1 MFTIFTYILAFTA
14 LVYSFAKDKQKTI
27 IALHKALRAFLGLLP
42 DFAAIL
48 ALVGV
53 LLTFIS
59 PQFVVRFVGAQ
70 TGFLGMLLSSWVGS
84 ITLIPGFIAFPL
96 VKSLLD
102 RGAGI
107 MQMAVFVSTLM
118 MVGFV
123 TAPLEIRFLG
133 KKETILRN
141 VLSYFYSFIVALII
155 GWVVGS

>member
-1 MFTIFTYILAFTA
+1 LI
-14 LVYSFAKDKQKTI
+14 YSFTKDKQKTI
-27 IALHKALRAFLGLLP
+27 VALRKASKAFLGLLP

-53 LLTFIS
+53 LLTFVS
-59 PQFVVRFVGAQ
+59 PQFVAKFVGAQ
-70 TGFLGMLLSSWVGS
+70 TGFLGMLLSSLVGS
-84 ITLIPGFIAFPL
+84 VTLIPGFIAFPL

-107 MQMAVFVSTLM
+107 IQMAVFVSTLM
-118 MVGFV
+118 MVGVV

-141 VLSYFYSFIVALII
+141 GLSYLYSFIVALII
-155 GWVVGS
+155 GWVVGT

>member
-1 MFTIFTYILAFTA
+1 MFTTFTYILAFAA
-14 LVYSFAKDKQKTI
+14 LIYSFTKDKQKTI
-27 IALHKALRAFLGLLP
+27 VALRKASKAFLGLLP

-53 LLTFIS
+53 LLTFVS
-59 PQFVVRFVGAQ
+59 PQFVAKFVGAQ
-70 TGFLGMLLSSWVGS
+70 TGFLGMLLSSLVGS
-84 ITLIPGFIAFPL
+84 VTLIPGFIAFPL

-107 MQMAVFVSTLM
+107 IQMAVFVSTLM
-118 MVGFV
+118 MVGVV

-141 VLSYFYSFIVALII
+141 GLSYLYSFIVALII
-155 GWVVGS
+155 GWVVGT